1 MGPPGGRVGDMKVT
15 IIGAG
20 AIGGVTGARLQQAGH
35 EVTLVDRE
43 QAHVDVINRSGLRVS
58 GAHGDFVVR
67 VRAITPEQLAD
78 EPPLRFVCLAV
89 KAHHTEAALEPVTPR
104 LAPDGFI
111 LSLQNGFNEE
121 VIAEKIGAERTVGCF
136 LHFGADYQEPG
147 HILLAYDY
155 PFFIGEMDGYYRPRL
170 GEIKQVLDAAMPTVI
185 TNNLWGYFWGKMGY
199 AALAFG
205 IALSDQPSHEVLSHA
220 ELRPALRAAVREVAA
235 IGHAEGRFIEMIG
248 DMDTGMFRDGSPAG
262 VARTDRYWDD
272 AVARGRRSKSL
283 KVFTGIQRDLMV
295 RKRKTEVDA
304 HMGAVMAHARRAGV
318 ATPVLGEIV
327 DMIHE
332 IEGGRRTLSLDNIRE
347 LNARCAPYVQ
357 AAGG

>member
-1 MGPPGGRVGDMKVT
+1 MQVT

-20 AIGGVTGARLQQAGH
+20 AIGGVTGAGLQRAGH
-35 EVTLVDRE
+35 EVTLVDSER
-43 QAHVDVINRSGLRVS
+43 AHVEAINRAGLRIS
-58 GAHGDFVVR
+58 GAHGDSVVR
-67 VRAITPEQLAD
+67 LRAITPDQLAA

-89 KAHHTEAALEPVTPR
+89 KAHHTEAALEPVVPR
-104 LAPDGFI
+104 LAADGFVV
-111 LSLQNGFNEE
+111 SLQNGFNEE
-121 VIAEKIGAERTVGCF
+121 VIAERVGAERTVGCF

-170 GEIKQVLDAAMPTVI
+170 SEIKGVLDAAMPTVI
-185 TNNLWGYFWGKMGY
+185 TNNVWGYFWGKMGY

-205 IALSDQPSHEVLSHA
+205 IALSDQPSHEVLAHP
-220 ELRPALRAAVREVAA
+220 ELRPALRAAVREVASV
-235 IGHAEGRFIEMIG
+235 GRAEGRFIEMIG
-248 DMDTGMFRDGSPAG
+248 DMDTGIFLDDSPAG
-262 VARTDRYWDD
+262 LARIDRYWDES
-272 AVARGRRSKSL
+272 VARGRRSNSL

-295 RKRKTEVDA
+295 RKRKTEVDP

-318 ATPVLGEIV
+318 ATPVIAQIV

-332 IEGGRRTLSLDNIRE
+332 IEAGRRTLSLDNIRE
-347 LNARCAPYVQ
+347 LNDRCAPHLK